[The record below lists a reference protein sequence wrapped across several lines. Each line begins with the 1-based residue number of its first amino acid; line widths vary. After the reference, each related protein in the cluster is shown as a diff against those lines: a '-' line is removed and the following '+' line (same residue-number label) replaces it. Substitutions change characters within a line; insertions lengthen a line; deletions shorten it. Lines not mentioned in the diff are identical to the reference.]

1 MVGEFAVRHVW
12 DISKNLHGRSVQDV
26 VRFIP
31 LERMALETDSPYLA
45 ECTLETVGNA
55 SEVVKLKDLPIE
67 DVLRSTA
74 RNAERL

>member
-1 MVGEFAVRHVW
+1 MFG
-12 DISKNLHGRSVQDV
+12 ISQKIYTERSVQDV

-45 ECTLETVGNA
+45 ECPMETVGIA
-55 SEVVKLKDLPIE
+55 SEVAKLNDLPIE